1 MKKYV
6 MIMIIVMWK
15 CQMKT
20 KLKYYYGEKSLEF
33 PAIIYADLERLLEKM
48 LSCQDNPKKS
58 YTEKKTKHT
67 PSGYSLFAN
76 CSFDASKNKL
86 DCYKRKDCMEKFCK
100 DLKEYTMKIINYE
113 KKRNDNI
120 NR

>member
-48 LSCQDNPKKS
+48 LSCQDNPRNS

-67 PSGYSLFAN
+67 PSGN
-76 CSFDASKNKL
+76 CSFDASKNKF
-86 DCYKRKDCMEKFCK
+86 DFYKRKDCMEKFCK
-100 DLKEYTMKIINYE
+100 DLKEYALKIINYE
-113 KKRNDNI
+113 KKRNDTI

>member
-76 CSFDASKNKL
+76 CSFDASKNNLIVTKG
-86 DCYKRKDCMEKFCK
+86 KTAWKSFVK
-100 DLKEYTMKIINYE
+100 T
-113 KKRNDNI
+113 
-120 NR
+120 

>member
-1 MKKYV
+1 

-33 PAIIYADLERLLEKM
+33 SAIIYADLERLLEKM

-58 YTEKKTKHT
+58 YTEKKLSIHLLVTHCLQIVHLMHQKTNLIVTKGKT
-67 PSGYSLFAN
+67 AWK
-76 CSFDASKNKL
+76 SFVK
-86 DCYKRKDCMEKFCK
+86 
-100 DLKEYTMKIINYE
+100 T
-113 KKRNDNI
+113 
-120 NR
+120 